1 MVQAASITL
10 IRWWESYMVKIYCWV
25 IYPTIY
31 LFCSVFIKGSSF
43 GQIGLLIDVGEKF
56 LCQNVAIVI
65 GIMVLIVVLDLVVL
79 LLLSKKVQSFGRA
92 VFVLSRNWILNLY
105 VTEMGSR
112 SWRKSKTQIG
122 RVGNLKNSRERCGIA
137 RG

>member
-1 MVQAASITL
+1 
-10 IRWWESYMVKIYCWV
+10 MVKIYCWV

-56 LCQNVAIVI
+56 LRQNVAIVI

-79 LLLSKKVQSFGRA
+79 LLLSKKYNHLGGLCLF
-92 VFVLSRNWILNLY
+92 Y
-105 VTEMGSR
+105 P
-112 SWRKSKTQIG
+112 
-122 RVGNLKNSRERCGIA
+122 GIEY
-137 RG
+137 